1 MNKVKGFQEAKQ
13 ILFNN
18 RSFDT
23 FSYSISPG
31 DFSVDLFGTK
41 MTLNDYIARIISE
54 VRERGDEAIF
64 EFVEKIEGNKINNIS
79 VSLSEA
85 EKAYRSINS
94 ELRESLEI
102 ASSRI

>member
-13 ILFNN
+13 FLFNN

-41 MTLNDYIARIISE
+41 MS
-54 VRERGDEAIF
+54 
-64 EFVEKIEGNKINNIS
+64 
-79 VSLSEA
+79 
-85 EKAYRSINS
+85 
-94 ELRESLEI
+94 
-102 ASSRI
+102 